1 MEIIFLLLLVALLI
15 GLSKGGLGGPVP
27 VSMTAP
33 LLSLL
38 MPVQAAI
45 GVTLPLLMIADGFAL
60 YFFWRKW
67 DMRYVKLMLPAAL
80 VGAVLGVLLLS
91 TLSDDA
97 LRRILGAFT
106 LVAVLYKLA
115 SDSGFLRKY
124 QPRLWHGQLAGWGSG
139 FASALANAGAPPFT
153 AYMLLQ
159 EDITPI
165 TFIGTTTLFFAII
178 NAFKLPFFL
187 ATGTLDIHRL
197 FSILWIVPMIPVGVW
212 LGRWLIHRIN
222 QLIFI
227 RLMLFL
233 LFLLGLWLL
242 LR

>member
-1 MEIIFLLLLVALLI
+1 MDIALLLMLVALLI

-33 LLSLL
+33 LLSLV

-45 GVTLPLLMIADGFAL
+45 GVTLPLLIFADVFAL

-67 DMRYVKLMLPAAL
+67 DMRYIKLMLPMGL
-80 VGAVLGVLLLS
+80 IGAVLGILLLS
-91 TLSDDA
+91 VLSDSA
-97 LRRILGAFT
+97 LRRVLGAFT
-106 LVAVLYKLA
+106 LVAVIYKVA
-115 SDSGFLRKY
+115 SDSGWLRKY
-124 QPRLWHGQLAGWGSG
+124 KPQLWHGRLAGWGSG

-159 EDITPI
+159 DDITPMS
-165 TFIGTTTLFFAII
+165 FVGTTTLFFAII
-178 NAFKLPFFL
+178 NAFKLPGFL
-187 ATGTLDIHRL
+187 LTGTLDVQRL
-197 FSILWIVPMIPVGVW
+197 ISIVWIVPLIPVGVW

-222 QLIFI
+222 TEVFI
-227 RLMLFL
+227 RFMLGL

>member
-1 MEIIFLLLLVALLI
+1 MEIALLLMLVALLI

-33 LLSLL
+33 LLSLV

-45 GVTLPLLMIADGFAL
+45 GVTLPLLMIADVFAL

-67 DMRYVKLMLPAAL
+67 DMRYVKLMLPMGL
-80 VGAVLGVLLLS
+80 IGAVLGIVLLSVLSDS
-91 TLSDDA
+91 TL
-97 LRRILGAFT
+97 RRVLGAFT
-106 LVAVLYKLA
+106 LVAVIYKVA
-115 SDSGFLRKY
+115 SDSGILRKY
-124 QPRLWHGQLAGWGSG
+124 KARLWHGQLAGWGSG

-159 EDITPI
+159 DDITPMS
-165 TFIGTTTLFFAII
+165 FIGTTTLFFAII
-178 NAFKLPFFL
+178 NAFKLPGFL
-187 ATGTLDIHRL
+187 LTGTLDIQRL
-197 FSILWIVPMIPVGVW
+197 ISILWIVPIIPVGVW

-222 QLIFI
+222 TELFI
-227 RLMLFL
+227 RIMLAL